1 MKQNKKGL
9 KNRILKSLIG
19 IGRKCKILAYPITFF
34 VIAFL
39 AVYHAVRK
47 LFVESEYRKVRTG
60 LLGVLCAAVVIGAVV
75 VLPTLAN
82 ETGEEPSTEGGH
94 SHIITGSHRVEV
106 DLGDAAGNGRT
117 GCDRRAGDA
126 GTDRTNQT
134 GRKGRRGRAGGEADG
149 RSERR

>member
-47 LFVESEYRKVRTG
+47 L
-60 LLGVLCAAVVIGAVV
+60 
-75 VLPTLAN
+75 
-82 ETGEEPSTEGGH
+82 
-94 SHIITGSHRVEV
+94 
-106 DLGDAAGNGRT
+106 
-117 GCDRRAGDA
+117 
-126 GTDRTNQT
+126 
-134 GRKGRRGRAGGEADG
+134 
-149 RSERR
+149 RSEERRVGKER